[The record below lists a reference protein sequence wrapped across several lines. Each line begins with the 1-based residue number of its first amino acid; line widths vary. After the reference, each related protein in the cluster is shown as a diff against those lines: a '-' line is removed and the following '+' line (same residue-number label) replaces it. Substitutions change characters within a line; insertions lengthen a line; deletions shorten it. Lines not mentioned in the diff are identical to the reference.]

1 MLNIAV
7 VDDEQTHREL
17 LSKYI
22 NEWKC
27 CKRLNVHLETFES
40 GEAFYFIWCQDQ
52 HCDVLFLD
60 IMMDKD
66 DGISLAKRL
75 REKGAAITII
85 FTTGISDYMQEGYEL
100 EAMHYLLKPLDKQQV
115 WKCLEKCLQRKES
128 HTEMLLL
135 PTEDGLEKIQI
146 QNLFYAEAMDRY
158 CKLTY
163 LDRQLKA
170 RIGIRE
176 LSEKL
181 KSSGDFMF
189 CHRSYLVNLRKISKM
204 GKKDLI
210 MDNGAAVPISRRL
223 YKEVN
228 EQFIKVILGENH
240 L

>member
-7 VDDEQTHREL
+7 VDDEQTHRDI

-22 NEWKC
+22 NEWKYS
-27 CKRLNVHLETFES
+27 KRLNIHLETFEN
-40 GEAFYFIWCQDQ
+40 GEAFYFMWCQDQ

-60 IMMDKD
+60 IMMDKG

-75 REKGAAITII
+75 REKGTAITII
-85 FTTGISDYMQEGYEL
+85 FTTGIADYMQEGYEV
-100 EAMHYLLKPLDKQQV
+100 EAMHYLLKPLEKQQV
-115 WKCLEKCLQRKES
+115 WKCLEKCLRRKES
-128 HTEMLLL
+128 DTEMLLL
-135 PTEDGLEKIQI
+135 PTTDGLEKIEI
-146 QNLFYAEAMDRY
+146 HKLFFAEAMDRS
-158 CKLTY
+158 CELTFQ
-163 LDRQLKA
+163 DRQLKA

-176 LSEKL
+176 LAEKL
-181 KSSGDFMF
+181 EPSGDFVF

-210 MDNGAAVPISRRL
+210 MDNGVSVPISRRL

-228 EQFIKVILGENH
+228 EQFIKVIIGENH